1 MENLFV
7 SAASEKEQIR
17 KKQNAF
23 LNRLINDLKS
33 AYVNIKHTLNRHYES
48 GSMWEIGVHYNDA
61 CTHSFSINSKN
72 EITFESHTLLV
83 FNTSPKY
90 EKIKDL
96 VLKYPKSSYNDSY
109 FRLRIEGIT
118 EDNIKDCIADI
129 VRVLELDG
137 FTLRY

>member
-23 LNRLINDLKS
+23 LNRLIGDLKS

-48 GSMWEIGVHYNDA
+48 GSMWDIGIHPNA
-61 CTHSFSINSKN
+61 SSTHSFSINSKN

-83 FNTSPKY
+83 FKTSPKY
-90 EKIKDL
+90 DKVNEL
-96 VLKYPKSSYNDSY
+96 VAKYPKSRYSDSY
-109 FRLRIEGIT
+109 FRLIIEGIT

-129 VRVLELDG
+129 VLVLELDG